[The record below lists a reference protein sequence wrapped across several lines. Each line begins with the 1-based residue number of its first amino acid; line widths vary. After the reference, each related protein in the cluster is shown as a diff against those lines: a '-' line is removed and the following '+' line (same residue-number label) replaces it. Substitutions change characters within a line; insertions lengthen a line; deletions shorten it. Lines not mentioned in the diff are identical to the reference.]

1 MSIGQDDFP
10 VTRVP
15 FHEQN
20 HQLNDLPPVIQKS
33 LQRCWPRLHLEQDA
47 CIAPDRL
54 PQLLE
59 TNSHLLSIAKPIID
73 EIYQSMIGS
82 NTAVALVDPSGYVLN
97 LQGNPTILD
106 YLSERAV
113 VVGSDLS
120 EYGAGTNAFGLA
132 LIESAPMQV
141 QGSEHFLRKF
151 QGLYDAA
158 APIYDN
164 LSDLIGAIGLI
175 DFIDPMPSGSL
186 GLAISVARSIME
198 KNAACQAVEEKDYQ
212 VEKFEQIL
220 ATIDDGVMAWDE
232 NGDIIYLNPAGE
244 NILGIEK
251 KKLLGRPFCEAL
263 NIPGEIVERIKAE
276 KDVFEL
282 ETAILVNRRPLACLL
297 SVMDLPGGMGTCAIF
312 CLKKDIQKLV
322 IREFSAKGFFEL
334 KDILGTSS
342 QIRQVRSQV
351 KTAAQAKASVL
362 IKGELGTGKSLIAQV
377 IHSVGDFRDGPFIV
391 FQCASLPCEMI
402 IPELVG
408 NEPGSGKLNNW
419 HTNKFELAD
428 GGVLYFQDI
437 NLLPLEGQNILL
449 DFLKTGATQNLGSTR
464 RRTVRTRIIAASA
477 TSLDVLANEG
487 KFSAELL
494 RWLGVFRIT
503 LPPLRERREDIAI
516 LANNVLERLSCRYQY
531 QIQLAPESLALILAY
546 DWPGNIRELEVTL
559 ERAVYSL
566 GRDPIITPI
575 QLPHSL
581 LQHSVVVQ
589 KGTLTD
595 RTQPFN
601 QIQQEALLQAAEDCK
616 GNVSEMARMLGI
628 GRTTVWRWLKRMNI
642 SLEDYRS
649 SAPDRE

>member
-20 HQLNDLPPVIQKS
+20 HQLNELPPVIQKS
-33 LQRCWPRLHLEQDA
+33 LQRCWPRLHLEQEA
-47 CIAPDRL
+47 CIASDQL

-59 TNSHLLSIAKPIID
+59 TNSYLLSIAKPIID
-73 EIYQSMIGS
+73 EIFQAMNGS
-82 NTAVALVDPSGYVLN
+82 NTAVALVDPSGYLLM
-97 LQGNPTILD
+97 LQGDPTILD

-132 LIESAPMQV
+132 LIESAAMQV
-141 QGSEHFLRKF
+141 VGSEHFLRKF
-151 QGLYDAA
+151 QGVSDAA
-158 APIYDN
+158 APIFDN
-164 LSDLIGAIGLI
+164 LFDLIGAIGVFG
-175 DFIDPMPSGSL
+175 FIETMPSGSL
-186 GLAISVARSIME
+186 ALAISAARSIME
-198 KNAACQAVEEKDYQ
+198 KNAAYQALEEKDYQ
-212 VEKFEQIL
+212 VERFEQIL
-220 ATIDDGVMAWDE
+220 STIDDGVMAWNG

-244 NILGIEK
+244 NILGMEK
-251 KKLLGRPFCEAL
+251 KKLLGRPFSEAL
-263 NIPGEIVERIKAE
+263 NIPEEIFERIKSD

-282 ETAILVNRRPLACLL
+282 ETAISVNRRPLACLL
-297 SVMDLPGGMGTCAIF
+297 SVIDLPDGLGTCATF
-312 CLKKDIQKLV
+312 RLKKDIQKLV
-322 IREFSAKGFFEL
+322 LREFSSKGFFGL
-334 KDILGTSS
+334 KDILGTST
-342 QIRQVRSQV
+342 QMRQVRSQV

-362 IKGELGTGKSLIAQV
+362 ITGELGTGKSLIAQV
-377 IHSVGDFRDGPFIV
+377 IHSLGDFKDGPFIV

-402 IPELVG
+402 IPELMG
-408 NEPGSGKLNNW
+408 NGPGSGKQNNW

-449 DFLKTGATQNLGSTR
+449 DFLKTGVTQNVQSNR
-464 RRTVRTRIIAASA
+464 RRTVQTRIIAASA
-477 TSLDVLANEG
+477 ASLDLLAAEG

-516 LANNVLERLSCRYQY
+516 LAMSILERLSCRYQD
-531 QIQLAPESLALILAY
+531 QILLAPESLALMLAY

-566 GRDPIITPI
+566 GRDPIITPM
-575 QLPHSL
+575 QLPLSL
-581 LQHSVVVQ
+581 HKPSVVVQ
-589 KGTLTD
+589 KGTPPD

-601 QIQQEALLQAAEDCK
+601 QIQQEALLQAAKDCN

-628 GRTTVWRWLKRMNI
+628 GRTTVWRWLKRMDI
-642 SLEDYRS
+642 SLENYRS
-649 SAPDRE
+649 SSPEIE